1 MKDQAN
7 KTFWQR
13 VSGVYGLFMK
23 KDRKMYEEISREIGA
38 DLDKSMTVLELA
50 CGTGQ
55 LSFLISQ
62 SVGFLEATDFSENM
76 IHTVQRKQAP
86 GNLRFSV
93 QDATDLQF
101 EPETFDGVVI
111 ANALHIMPEPEKA
124 LSEIYRVL
132 KPGGFLFAPTFVAAK
147 GKHGYLSTRILNLLG
162 FHTFHSWDDKSLTAF
177 VAENGFEPVTVRM
190 IHTGFLPLCCLK
202 ARKQTGIFN

>member
-1 MKDQAN
+1 
-7 KTFWQR
+7 
-13 VSGVYGLFMK
+13 
-23 KDRKMYEEISREIGA
+23 MYEEISGEIRA

-76 IHTVQRKQAP
+76 IHAVKRKQTP
-86 GNLRFSV
+86 ENLRFSV

-101 EPETFDGVVI
+101 EAEAFDCVVI
-111 ANALHIMPEPEKA
+111 ANALHIMPNPEKA

-147 GKHGYLSTRILNLLG
+147 GKKGYLSSRMLNLLG
-162 FHTFHSWDDKSLTAF
+162 FHTFHSWDDKSLSAF
-177 VAENGFEPVTVRM
+177 VAENGFESVEARM
-190 IHTGFLPLCCLK
+190 IDTGFLPLCYLK
-202 ARKQTGIFN
+202 ARKPSGIFD